1 MMLGGTHSEVNPNSL
16 WLNSRGMWLS
26 YLIGVLFLHLILLS
40 FPFLSVAWVWTLTNV
55 FHNGA
60 MFVILHIVKGTPWE
74 SADQGKVRYLT
85 HWEQIDNGE
94 QFTATRKFLTVV
106 PIVLFF
112 LTSFYTKYDSMH
124 FCVNFVFLALSLIP
138 KLPQFHMVRLFGINQ
153 Y

>member
-1 MMLGGTHSEVNPNSL
+1 MMLGGTPSEVNPNSL

-26 YLIGVLFLHLILLS
+26 YLIGILLLHLVLLS
-40 FPFLSVAWVWTLTNV
+40 FPFLSVACVWTLTNV
-55 FHNGA
+55 AHNAA
-60 MFVILHIVKGTPWE
+60 MFVMLHLVKGTPWE
-74 SADQGKVRYLT
+74 SGDQGKVRYLT
-85 HWEQIDNGE
+85 HWEQIDNGV

-112 LTSFYTKYDSMH
+112 LASFYTKYDTMH
-124 FCVNFVFLALSLIP
+124 FLINFSSLVIVLLP

>member
-1 MMLGGTHSEVNPNSL
+1 MMLGGTPSEVNPNSL
-16 WLNSRGMWLS
+16 WLKSRGMWLS
-26 YLIGVLFLHLILLS
+26 YLCGILLLHLVLLS
-40 FPFLSVAWVWTLTNV
+40 FPFFSVAWVWTLTNLL
-55 FHNGA
+55 HNSI
-60 MFVILHIVKGTPWE
+60 MFVLLHIVKGTPWE

-94 QFTATRKFLTVV
+94 QFTVTRKFLTVV

-124 FCVNFVFLALSLIP
+124 FLLNFASLFLSLVP